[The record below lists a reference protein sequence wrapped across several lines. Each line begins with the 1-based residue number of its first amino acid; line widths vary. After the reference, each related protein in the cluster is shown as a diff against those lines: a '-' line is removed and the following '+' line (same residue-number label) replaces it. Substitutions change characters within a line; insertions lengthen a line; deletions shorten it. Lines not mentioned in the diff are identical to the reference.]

1 MNARHRVGKNE
12 VIPIADKSAL
22 SEGNVMVAAMAHAA
36 GMPRPLDP
44 ESESDKEEMAPP
56 KETKKSAGARK
67 KAVKFVHG
75 METPDSPETDKPM
88 KMYIKLKQMSL
99 FPSIY

>member
-1 MNARHRVGKNE
+1 MPKPME
-12 VIPIADKSAL
+12 VTL
-22 SEGNVMVAAMAHAA
+22 
-36 GMPRPLDP
+36 
-44 ESESDKEEMAPP
+44 ESDSDKEEM
-56 KETKKSAGARK
+56 KEVTEMKEVKESAKTKSFRKKS
-67 KAVKFVHG
+67 VKFVHG

>member
-1 MNARHRVGKNE
+1 
-12 VIPIADKSAL
+12 
-22 SEGNVMVAAMAHAA
+22 MVAAVSYTA
-36 GMPRPLDP
+36 GMPKPLDP
-44 ESESDKEEMAPP
+44 ESESDKEEAKMMP
-56 KETKKSAGARK
+56 KDTKKSAGARK
-67 KAVKFVHG
+67 KAVRFVHK